1 MSSLHYLTD
10 NDIINK
16 LSGYVKDAV
25 REKSIEDARTFHHEN
40 LLVRKASENYSHQ
53 QITGT
58 LDAIKTF
65 LKKQF
70 QNLDV
75 EWCPGCVP
83 EKFYELCPRSNPR
96 EHNIILSVR
105 SRVNIFERTLRR
117 KRKIEF

>member
-40 LLVRKASENYSHQ
+40 LQVRKASENYSHQ
-53 QITGT
+53 KITGT

-70 QNLDV
+70 QNLDL
-75 EWCPGCVP
+75 EWCPI
-83 EKFYELCPRSNPR
+83 FYQPQSNPR